1 MASIGVARNQHT
13 YLKTEIRT
21 NIMTNM
27 AETKRS
33 VLKRIT
39 QAKILGVLGFVLSI
53 VTASSSFASDGQ
65 PVAIRYWPN
74 NCISIETMWN
84 LHIVIGVDTTSRQ
97 LLPRTADV
105 EFVDDFWEA
114 SEGNLLVLDR
124 KPNEPKPTL
133 NSFAADQQYS
143 TEAIRI
149 TRVAIN
155 GSETSKQLYLMSLQ
169 VDGVN
174 IVDCK
179 NNSAQELVSSLKG
192 RELPNELKKVDVLL
206 LDEANDQPAAL
217 QSLSELVKSKV
228 VLLRKNFPHEKIA
241 SSAIETIEHNTIA
254 FSKSSEPSDKTRWVK
269 LGDSAWKMQ
278 EPLAGLF
285 AKKEA
290 ACLSSRLVFKEL
302 SSVQMNFRP
311 ANGTHTPRWNAEH
324 MMGRELLF
332 FSQIYHAVDTSI
344 PIMDLNPKQMPN
356 EYQAAHLDWTGAEE
370 AMQMD
375 RVEAFTRRYAYL
387 LNGMVL
393 DQKAKGSSFWTP
405 KALLVQMEKH
415 YSEHT
420 ANVVK
425 KKSLVDWPAK

>member
-1 MASIGVARNQHT
+1 MS
-13 YLKTEIRT
+13 L
-21 NIMTNM
+21 
-27 AETKRS
+27 TK
-33 VLKRIT
+33 
-39 QAKILGVLGFVLSI
+39 AKMFRVFGFVFSIFSI
-53 VTASSSFASDGQ
+53 VIAAPYSFANDGQ
-65 PVAIRYWPN
+65 PVAVRYWPN

-84 LHIVIGVDTTSRQ
+84 FHIVIGVDATSRQ

-114 SEGNLLVLDR
+114 SEGNILVLDR

-133 NSFAADQQYS
+133 NAFAADQQYS
-143 TEAIRI
+143 AEAVRI
-149 TRVAIN
+149 ARVAIN
-155 GSETSKQLYLMSLQ
+155 GIGTNKPLYVTSLR

-179 NNSAQELVSSLKG
+179 NNSAQEMASSLKG
-192 RELPNELKKVDVLL
+192 RELPNELQKIDVLL
-206 LDEANDQPAAL
+206 VDDANDQPTAL
-217 QSLSELVKSKV
+217 HALSELLRPKV
-228 VLLRKNFPHEKIA
+228 VLLRKNFQHEKIS
-241 SSAIETIEHNTIA
+241 SSAIEAIEHNSIA
-254 FSKSSEPSDKTRWVK
+254 FSKSNEPNGKTRWVK
-269 LGDSAWKMQ
+269 LGDSVWKMD
-278 EPLAGLF
+278 EPLAGMF

-332 FSQIYHAVDTSI
+332 FSQIYHAVDPNI
-344 PIMDLNPKQMPN
+344 PVMDLNPKQMPN

-387 LNGMVL
+387 LSGMIL

-405 KALLVQMEKH
+405 KALLSQMEKH

-425 KKSLVDWPAK
+425 KKSLADWPEK

>member
-1 MASIGVARNQHT
+1 MI
-13 YLKTEIRT
+13 
-21 NIMTNM
+21 NM

-39 QAKILGVLGFVLSI
+39 QAKILGVLGIVLSI

-84 LHIVIGVDTTSRQ
+84 FQIVIGVDATSRK

-105 EFVDDFWEA
+105 EFVDDYWEA
-114 SEGNLLVLDR
+114 SEGNILVLDR
-124 KPNEPKPTL
+124 KPNETKPTL
-133 NSFAADQQYS
+133 NALAADQQYS
-143 TEAIRI
+143 TEAIHI
-149 TRVAIN
+149 NRVVIN
-155 GSETSKQLYLMSLQ
+155 GSESSKLLYLMSLQ

-174 IVDCK
+174 IVHCK

-192 RELPNELKKVDVLL
+192 RELPNLLKKVDVLL
-206 LDEANDQPAAL
+206 LDEANDPPTAL
-217 QSLSELVKSKV
+217 QTLAELVSPKV
-228 VLLRKNFPHEKIA
+228 VLLCKNFSQVKISSSTIEK
-241 SSAIETIEHNTIA
+241 IEHNTIA
-254 FSKSSEPSDKTRWVK
+254 ISKSSEPSGKTRWVK
-269 LGDSAWKMQ
+269 LGDSAWKME
-278 EPLAGLF
+278 EPLAGMF

-290 ACLSSRLVFKEL
+290 ACLSSRLVFKDF

-332 FSQIYHAVDTSI
+332 FSQIYHAVDPSI

-387 LNGMVL
+387 LNDMIL

-405 KALLVQMEKH
+405 KALLLQMEKH
-415 YSEHT
+415 YSEHS

-425 KKSLVDWPAK
+425 KKSLVDWPEK

>member
-1 MASIGVARNQHT
+1 VF
-13 YLKTEIRT
+13 
-21 NIMTNM
+21 
-27 AETKRS
+27 S
-33 VLKRIT
+33 VI
-39 QAKILGVLGFVLSI
+39 
-53 VTASSSFASDGQ
+53 TASSSLANDGQ
-65 PVAIRYWPN
+65 PVAVRYWPN
-74 NCISIETMWN
+74 NCVSIETMWN
-84 LHIVIGVDTTSRQ
+84 FHIVFGVDATSRQ

-114 SEGNLLVLDR
+114 SEGNILVLDR
-124 KPNEPKPTL
+124 KPNEPKPSL
-133 NSFAADQQYS
+133 NAFATDQLYS
-143 TEAIRI
+143 PEAIRI
-149 TRVAIN
+149 ARVAIH
-155 GSETSKQLYLMSLQ
+155 GTETSKQLFVTSLQ
-169 VDGVN
+169 IDGVN

-192 RELPNELKKVDVLL
+192 RELPNELKKVYVLL
-206 LDEANDQPAAL
+206 LDEANDQPKAL
-217 QSLSELVKSKV
+217 QSLAELVRPKV
-228 VLLRKNFPHEKIA
+228 VLLRKNFQHETIS

-254 FSKSSEPSDKTRWVK
+254 VSKSSEPTAKTRWVK
-269 LGDSAWKMQ
+269 LGDSVWKME
-278 EPLAGLF
+278 EPLAGMF

-302 SSVQMNFRP
+302 SGGQMNFRP

-332 FSQIYHAVDTSI
+332 FSQIYHAVDPNI

-387 LNGMVL
+387 LNGMIL

-405 KALLVQMEKH
+405 KALLLQMEKH
-415 YSEHT
+415 YFEHT

-425 KKSLVDWPAK
+425 KKSLVDWPEK